1 MVDVVKE
8 RTTSY
13 LTVEFKDKAGS
24 LVAPASVL
32 YSVYCMTN
40 AQQLRADTALSPGST
55 IEITLNAT
63 DNAIV
68 NAASSRERRRV
79 TIKAAYGTND
89 ELNDQYEYYVQ
100 NLERAP

>member
-24 LVAPASVL
+24 LAAPASIL
-32 YSVYCMTN
+32 YNVYCMTN
-40 AQQLRADTALSPGST
+40 ALVLRADTAIAPGTSV
-55 IEITLNAT
+55 ELTLNAT

>member
-1 MVDVVKE
+1 MVEVVKE

-13 LTVEFKDKAGS
+13 LTVDFKDKGGLPA
-24 LVAPASVL
+24 APATVL
-32 YSVYCMTN
+32 YNVYCMTN
-40 AQQLRADTALSPGST
+40 AQVLRADTVVAPGTS

-63 DNAIV
+63 DNSIV
-68 NAASSRERRRV
+68 NATNARERRRV
-79 TIKAAYGTND
+79 TLKASYGAND

>member
-1 MVDVVKE
+1 MIDVVNE

-13 LTVEFKDKAGS
+13 LTVDFKDKTGS
-24 LVAPASVL
+24 SAAPATIT

-40 AQQLRADTALSPGST
+40 AQVLRADTAITPGT
-55 IEITLNAT
+55 DVEITLNAA
-63 DNAIV
+63 DNAII
-68 NAASSRERRRV
+68 NAASARERRRV
-79 TIKAAYGTND
+79 TIKATYGAND